1 MCVFN
6 FFFWKSWL
14 AGEGDHLLQKK
25 KLKVGFCGCS
35 DTRRAFSCACIAK
48 CAYHKP
54 FFFEHKFL
62 ERVTK
67 ATQCQHPF
75 REASPR
81 ALLEGDSLLTQL
93 RGV

>member
-1 MCVFN
+1 MQREESF
-6 FFFWKSWL
+6 
-14 AGEGDHLLQKK
+14 AMAMP
-25 KLKVGFCGCS
+25 
-35 DTRRAFSCACIAK
+35 AFQT
-48 CAYHKP
+48 
-54 FFFEHKFL
+54 FLFFEHKFL

-81 ALLEGDSLLTQL
+81 TLLEGDSLLTQL